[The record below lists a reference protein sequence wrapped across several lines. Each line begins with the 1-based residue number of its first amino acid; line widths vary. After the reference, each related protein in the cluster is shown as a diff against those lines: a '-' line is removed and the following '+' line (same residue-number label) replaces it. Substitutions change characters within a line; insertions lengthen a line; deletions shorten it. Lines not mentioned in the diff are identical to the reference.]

1 MKAPSFPI
9 AVLLVVAPGLAVAQF
24 RALAVAIAL
33 SFLLTIIAHWRAHR
47 SLPWPEKR
55 PMLAFALALLAWA
68 AASALWSYEGL
79 RALQSTASL
88 AALVVLGAMAARAV
102 GEDTQAALR
111 RLGPALVAG
120 LAIGAALMAFDHA
133 SGNAFRLAVR
143 GFPKDM
149 PFIAFGLKPA
159 VSFFALLL
167 PLVLAAQ
174 GVPILLRAALLG
186 AGLALAA
193 WLPGETARYALVGG
207 LAAAGVASLAPRPMA
222 RLAAVALAGFI
233 LLAPA
238 IIGAITAR
246 GPDISGLPNSAAH
259 RVLIWDFVTDRIA
272 ERPFLG
278 WGMEASR
285 AMPEGTRPPS
295 PDTLTRFGLTAP
307 EDRAWFSQSAV
318 QRLPLHPHNASLH
331 IWLELGAVGA
341 LLSAALAASALLA
354 AGSSPVAAA
363 AIGAVASASVTGQ
376 LSFGVWQ
383 PWWVAAL
390 LLAVVVLRGFASA
403 GREQPQQRR

>member
-9 AVLLVVAPGLAVAQF
+9 AVLLVIAPGLAVAQF
-24 RALAVAIAL
+24 RALAVAITVA
-33 SFLLTIIAHWRAHR
+33 FLLTIVAHLRAHR
-47 SLPWPEKR
+47 RLPWPEPV
-55 PMLAFALALLAWA
+55 PMLGLALALLGWCAV
-68 AASALWSYEGL
+68 SALWSSEGM

-102 GEDTQAALR
+102 GEDSPAALR

-143 GFPKDM
+143 GFPTDM

-159 VSFFALLL
+159 VSFLALLL
-167 PLVLAAQ
+167 PLVLAAP
-174 GVPILLRAALLG
+174 GVAVLPRALLLG

-193 WLPGETARYALVGG
+193 WLPGDAARYALVGG
-207 LAAAGVASLAPRPMA
+207 LVAAGVASLAPRLIA

-238 IIGAITAR
+238 LIGAVTAR

-272 ERPFLG
+272 ERPILG

-285 AMPEGTRPPS
+285 AMPEGTRPPGA
-295 PDTLTRFGLTAP
+295 DTLTRFGLTSP

-318 QRLPLHPHNASLH
+318 QRLPLHPHNASLQ

-341 LLSAALAASALLA
+341 LLAACLAASVLLA
-354 AGSSPVAAA
+354 GGASPAAV
-363 AIGAVASASVTGQ
+363 GVVASASVTGQ

-383 PWWVAAL
+383 PWWIAAL
-390 LLAVVVLRGFASA
+390 LLAVVVLRGFSA